1 MIKTSQTHP
10 LRINAVKPPDV
21 DGTIGMTFCPGK
33 VRKHS
38 ISGGDWDRD
47 LGTDL
52 KVIDSWGARAIVTLM
67 EQHELES
74 NKVPDLPHMIPSH
87 IRFFHLP
94 MPDGG
99 VPDQAWEKQ
108 WVDAGAAIRS
118 LLVSGEKVLIHCL
131 GGLGRTGLVSAKL
144 LVEFGQSP
152 TEAIK
157 AVRAARPGTIEN
169 SRQEQYVKRQKP
181 LPKEDTSS
189 PRVFVRPSHRIDPV
203 LADRF
208 RGCLLGGAVG
218 DALGAPVEFMDIEA
232 IHKVFGPSGIAD
244 FVPAYGRVGAIT
256 DDTQMTLFTA
266 EGFLRGYVRVIL
278 KGIGP
283 AFDSVTH
290 HAYLRWLHTQGFHV
304 SFSEQ
309 GPDGWLV
316 TLPELFNRRAP
327 GNTCLSALDAN
338 HKDFGKPARNQSKG
352 CGGVMRVAPI
362 GLFAARLSPD
372 HEDRRQSAFDWAVQA
387 AALTHGHPT
396 GQLAAGVFAAIVCD
410 LALGANPEEAL
421 AEARRILVTKE
432 HHQETLNAMDA
443 AEDLA
448 AGDSNNPDNLRRL
461 GEGWVAE
468 EALALSI
475 YCMLRARNFE
485 DGVTM
490 AVNITGDS
498 DSTGS
503 ITGNLLGALYGVHE
517 IPERWTSK
525 VELRGPILEIADD
538 LATFP
543 DWEIPEGTESY
554 WWTRYPGW

>member
-10 LRINAVKPPDV
+10 MQINTVQVAGF
-21 DGTIGMTFCPGK
+21 DGVIGMTFCPGK
-33 VRKHS
+33 VRKNS

-47 LGTDL
+47 LATDL
-52 KVIDSWGARAIVTLM
+52 QVIDSWGARAIVTLM

-74 NKVPDLPHMIPSH
+74 HKVPDLPNMVPSH
-87 IRFFHLP
+87 IHFFHLP

-99 VPDQAWEKQ
+99 VPDAAWEKD
-108 WVDAGAAIRS
+108 WAAAGATIRN
-118 LLVSGEKVLIHCL
+118 LLKNGVRVLIHCL

-144 LVEFGQSP
+144 LVEFGASP

-157 AVRAARPGTIEN
+157 QVRAARPGTIEN
-169 SRQEQYVKRQKP
+169 SWQEQYVKKQRP
-181 LPKEDTSS
+181 LPQGEALT
-189 PRVFVRPSHRIDPV
+189 PRTFPRPYHRIEP
-203 LADRF
+203 AMASRF

-218 DALGAPVEFMDIEA
+218 DALGAPVEFMDIDA
-232 IHKVFGPSGIAD
+232 IHETFGPGGIRN
-244 FVPAYGRVGAIT
+244 FVAAYGHVGTIT

-266 EGFLRGYVRVIL
+266 EGFLRAHVRATL

-283 AFDSVTH
+283 AMDSMTH
-290 HAYLRWLHTQGFHV
+290 HAYRRWLRTQGYKVKF
-304 SFSEQ
+304 EED
-309 GPDGWLV
+309 GPDGWLM

-327 GNTCLSALDAN
+327 GNTCLSALDS
-338 HKDFGKPARNQSKG
+338 KKGPLGTPAKNQSKG

-362 GLFAARLSPD
+362 GLFAARVSMNFGD
-372 HEDRRQSAFDWAVQA
+372 HRQMAFDWAVEA

-396 GQLAAGVFAAIVCD
+396 GQLTAGVFAALIYD
-410 LALGANPEEAL
+410 LALGSNPEAAL
-421 AEARRILVTKE
+421 AEARRVLITKKD
-432 HHQETLNAMDA
+432 HQETLDAMDA

-461 GEGWVAE
+461 GEGWIAE

-475 YCMLRARNFE
+475 YCMLRAQNFE

-503 ITGNLLGALYGVHE
+503 MTGNLLGALYGVHE
-517 IPERWTSK
+517 IPERWGDK

-543 DWEIPEGTESY
+543 DWEIPEGVDSY
-554 WWTRYPGW
+554 WRGRYPGW